1 MTHADA
7 VRTLAA
13 ERYLLD
19 EMPEIERFA
28 FEEHFFDCIDCAD
41 EVRTGSA
48 MRQAVKAVLLPES
61 STSDN
66 VLPLNSPRLR
76 STRWNPT
83 VVLPWATAAILALA
97 VGYQTLTPSGG
108 DRLQIGALT
117 PVTIRPD
124 SRGAAPTVSIG
135 NSAEAVALALEVDAP
150 ERADLTYALRTSS
163 GTRVAEGHIS
173 APRAGIPLLLLVP
186 VWTLTPSTQYILAVQ
201 GAADGPLIG
210 EYRFATGAR

>member
-1 MTHADA
+1 MMHADA

-19 EMPEIERFA
+19 EMSEIERFS
-28 FEEHFFDCIDCAD
+28 FEDHFFDCIDCAD
-41 EVRTGSA
+41 DVRTGSE
-48 MRQAVKAVLLPES
+48 MRQAVKAGLLPQSLASE
-61 STSDN
+61 N
-66 VLPLNSPRLR
+66 IVPLKSPRLR

-83 VVLPWATAAILALA
+83 VVVPWAAAAILALA
-97 VGYQTLTPSGG
+97 VGYQTLTPSGDG
-108 DRLQIGALT
+108 RLQIGALT

-135 NSAEAVALALEVDAP
+135 NKTEAVTLALDVDAP
-150 ERADLTYALRTSS
+150 ERADLTYVLRTSS

-173 APRAGIPLLLLVP
+173 APRAGIPLLFLVP

-201 GAADGPLIG
+201 GAPDGPPIG
-210 EYRFATGAR
+210 EYRFATDAR